1 MPAISIDTFF
11 ACTLMV
17 SVVIISSVLL
27 TGALNGQMAS
37 VKDIYQDEYLRAL
50 SEYVLFNTGV
60 PANWGS
66 DSTIKPSIFGLA
78 KQESLRSY
86 ELDID
91 KTSRLNNQNAFALT
105 YPEILKAAGLNNI
118 ALGISISQIMNV
130 SISLSAN
137 TSSPDS
143 VIYTFRISVNQDGAG
158 VETSLHCYTVAKNF
172 LSDSYNSTSA
182 DGTGYFEVE
191 LPNASNG
198 TALLVVFA
206 RALQDTRITA
216 YGVYSFQH
224 LSSQSQPENTI
235 FNLSP
240 LNYTLLLSTTYSD
253 FTVEKCYA
261 FSYGYQSNLTATTNE
276 TYAIPTISETSPMVL
291 VTSASNASTYFINW
305 TSYPQVPLEVGA
317 DFQNSES
324 HAFSY
329 LVTIK
334 GTLYKLILRFGGINP

>member
-1 MPAISIDTFF
+1 MPTISIDTFF

-27 TGALNGQMAS
+27 TGTLNAQMAS
-37 VKDIYQDEYLRAL
+37 VKDQNQDEYFRAL
-50 SEYVLFNTGV
+50 SEYGLLNTGV

-66 DSTIKPSIFGLA
+66 DSTIKPSSFGLA

-118 ALGISISQIMNV
+118 ALGISISQLMNV

-137 TSSPDS
+137 STQADS
-143 VIYTFRISVNQDGAG
+143 AIYTFRISISQDGAG
-158 VETSLHCYTVAKNF
+158 VEASLHCYTVARNF
-172 LSDSYNSTSA
+172 LSDSYNNTSA
-182 DGTGYFEVE
+182 DGTGYLNVE
-191 LPNASNG
+191 LPNTSNG
-198 TALLVVFA
+198 TALFVVFA
-206 RALQDTRITA
+206 RALQDSRITA
-216 YGVYSFQH
+216 YGIHSFQH
-224 LSSQSQPENTI
+224 SSSQSQPENTI

-240 LNYTLLLSTTYSD
+240 LNYTLSLNSIYSN
-253 FTVEKCYA
+253 FTVEKCYV
-261 FSYGYQSNLTATTNE
+261 FSYGYQSNLTATSNE
-276 TYAIPTISETSPMVL
+276 TYVIPTISETSPMVL
-291 VTSASNASTYFINW
+291 VTSTLNGSTYFINW

-324 HAFSY
+324 HAISY

-334 GTLYKLILRFGGINP
+334 DTLYKLILRFGGINP

>member
-1 MPAISIDTFF
+1 MPTISIDTFF

-17 SVVIISSVLL
+17 SVVIISSILL
-27 TGALNGQMAS
+27 TGTLNAQMAS
-37 VKDIYQDEYLRAL
+37 VKDLNQDEYFRAL
-50 SEYVLFNTGV
+50 SEYVLLNTGA

-66 DSTIKPSIFGLA
+66 DSTIGPSSFGLA
-78 KQESLRSY
+78 KQGSLRSY

-91 KTSRLNNQNAFALT
+91 KTSRLNSQNAFALT
-105 YPEILKAAGLNNI
+105 YPEILTAAGLSDI
-118 ALGISISQIMNV
+118 ALGISISQMMNV

-137 TSSPDS
+137 STSPQS
-143 VIYTFRISVNQDGAG
+143 VMYTFRISVSQDGAG
-158 VETSLHCYTVAKNF
+158 VETSLHCYTVARNF

-182 DGTGYFEVE
+182 DGTGYFDVE

-206 RALQDTRITA
+206 RAFQDSRITA

-224 LSSQSQPENTI
+224 LSSQSQPEDTT

-240 LNYTLLLSTTYSD
+240 LNYTLFLNSAYSN
-253 FTVEKCYA
+253 FTVENCYA
-261 FSYGYQSNLTATTNE
+261 FSYGYQSNLTATSNE

-291 VTSASNASTYFINW
+291 VTSASNALTYLINW
-305 TSYPQVPLEVGA
+305 TSYPQVPLEAGA

-334 GTLYKLILRFGGINP
+334 GTLYNLVLRFGGISP